1 MVSWCAIGRRNA
13 GWTDCRAVKAFLYH
27 APFGWS
33 PAGTCSTE
41 RKKRANCLSVC
52 WMCETIW
59 DFSPRS
65 TIRAIN
71 DSWEIFRRHFHML
84 RSLVPPEFL
93 AVTRR
98 PRHSNKWEHSPSCLV
113 GINTGERGCPPAP
126 QAGKPVLLPARRN
139 EAPNQIL
146 DRYDPAKTFLSV
158 QDSSK
163 SESGSAQLLHHPISK
178 LILSGGYNA
187 PDIIVYRFVS
197 ILIEQDIEDV
207 NQTIRLSSWC
217 DHGQTIKAGRSAELN
232 CQRDKLACEAP

>member
-98 PRHSNKWEHSPSCLV
+98 PRHSNKWEHSPPS
-113 GINTGERGCPPAP
+113 PPP
-126 QAGKPVLLPARRN
+126 THTPPPPPPPPPHPPTPPLLPARRN
-139 EAPNQIL
+139 HPPTHILPPHDPPPTPLPLHPTPN
-146 DRYDPAKTFLSV
+146 PPS
-158 QDSSK
+158 
-163 SESGSAQLLHHPISK
+163 P
-178 LILSGGYNA
+178 
-187 PDIIVYRFVS
+187 
-197 ILIEQDIEDV
+197 
-207 NQTIRLSSWC
+207 
-217 DHGQTIKAGRSAELN
+217 
-232 CQRDKLACEAP
+232 

>member
-1 MVSWCAIGRRNA
+1 MVSSCVIGRRNA
-13 GWTDCRAVKAFLYH
+13 AWTDYRGVKVFLSH
-27 APFGWS
+27 ALFGWS
-33 PAGTCSTE
+33 RAGTYSTE

-113 GINTGERGCPPAP
+113 GINTGERGCPPAHRLGSLCYFPLEETRHRIRSSIVTIP
-126 QAGKPVLLPARRN
+126 QKRFFRSRTAASPSRAAR
-139 EAPNQIL
+139 
-146 DRYDPAKTFLSV
+146 
-158 QDSSK
+158 
-163 SESGSAQLLHHPISK
+163 
-178 LILSGGYNA
+178 
-187 PDIIVYRFVS
+187 
-197 ILIEQDIEDV
+197 
-207 NQTIRLSSWC
+207 
-217 DHGQTIKAGRSAELN
+217 N
-232 CQRDKLACEAP
+232 CCTTR